1 MNLNKRLKISII
13 AVLVISAIALIIAYF
28 YSFSKS
34 DEVNVRLKW
43 IHQAQFAGFYYAEK
57 AGFYKNEG
65 IKVKLNPGGVDFPSI
80 KMVASGSEQFGVTG
94 ADQVILA
101 RSKGIPVV
109 AIAIIYRKSPM
120 VFFSLKESNI
130 TKPQDFIGKNVGVKY
145 GGNEELTYRA
155 LLNKL
160 KINKDSIN
168 EIPVKYDMSPLFSK
182 QIDVWPGYSINEPI
196 IAKEKGY
203 EVNIIWPSDYGINMY
218 ADAIFTTESMI
229 KKHPKL
235 VKRFLLATIK
245 GWNAAYNNPEKAV
258 SFTLQYSNS
267 LKRKHEL
274 AMMKSSLILLKPD
287 NKPIGS
293 MEDKIWKEMQEL
305 LLNQGFIKKR
315 ININKAYNSKFIEEV
330 NYELEN

>member
-1 MNLNKRLKISII
+1 MNLNKRLKNSII
-13 AVLVISAIALIIAYF
+13 AIIAIFVIALSIAYI
-28 YSFSKS
+28 YSSSKS

-65 IKVKLNPGGVDFPSI
+65 INIKLNPGGVDFPAI

-94 ADQVILA
+94 ADQIILA

-109 AIAIIYRKSPM
+109 AIAVIYRKSPM

-130 TKPQDFIGKNVGVKY
+130 TTPNDFIGKNVGVKY

-160 KINKDSIN
+160 NIDKDSIN

-182 QIDVWPGYSINEPI
+182 QVDVWPGYSINEPI

-203 EVNIIWPSDYGINMY
+203 DVNLIWPSDYGINMY
-218 ADAIFTTESMI
+218 ADAIFTTESNI
-229 KKHPKL
+229 KEHPDL
-235 VKRFLLATIK
+235 VKRFLFATIK
-245 GWNAAYNNPEKAV
+245 GWNEAYNNPKKAV
-258 SFTLQYSNS
+258 FYTLQYSNS
-267 LKRKHEL
+267 LKEKHEL
-274 AMMKSSLILLKPD
+274 AMMKSSLTLLKPD
-287 NKPIGS
+287 DKPIGS
-293 MEDKIWKEMQEL
+293 MDNKIWEGMQEL
-305 LLNQGFIKKR
+305 LLNQGFIKKK
-315 ININKAYNSKFIEEV
+315 INIKTAYNNKFIQEV
-330 NYELEN
+330 NDELTK